1 MAVQALICQT
11 ECHLGVHAGVLKLT
25 FMCGFDKSQ
34 SWPKIVWTTAKI
46 GAVTDTTSNVQPI
59 I

>member
-1 MAVQALICQT
+1 MYIIEV
-11 ECHLGVHAGVLKLT
+11 
-25 FMCGFDKSQ
+25 Q

-59 I
+59 